1 MILLQAKTFCRVS
14 YDALVRVRTKVNT
27 GRPDLAKEIGFSLN
41 RLAKNPAL
49 PLELFTLEWTDLAGT
64 F

>member
-1 MILLQAKTFCRVS
+1 MILLQAKTFCHVS

-49 PLELFTLEWTDLAGT
+49 PLELFTLE
-64 F
+64 